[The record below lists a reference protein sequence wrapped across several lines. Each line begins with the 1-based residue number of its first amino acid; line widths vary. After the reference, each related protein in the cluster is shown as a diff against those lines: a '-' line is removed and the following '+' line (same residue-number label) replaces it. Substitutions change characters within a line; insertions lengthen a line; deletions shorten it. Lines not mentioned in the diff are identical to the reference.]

1 MDIPTW
7 CQLPQSDT
15 EEHLSV
21 SAMNFLSRLN
31 LPEIHPFCK
40 NMGDGEGQLY
50 LSSEDDTFHFR
61 PSWEGI
67 VTFFSHITPPLL
79 AMSELWLRLFAGVL
93 APLVSLYLLYL
104 LLFGI
109 KNSKRSEKYNSVI
122 SLVGV
127 ASSAVLLTDAL
138 YVQEYGRELGASL
151 LVLIIGS
158 LCLLESN
165 GDSQGQGKDKI
176 TSIGI
181 AAVMALTFL
190 ALLND
195 AFQGETSI
203 DIPDIKPGLYFNHQN
218 PSAVNIVDL
227 WIKSTTADGVNSLN
241 YDDAGSTKWL
251 MTGDTRTGIP
261 FLINADT
268 VPGPRFVRRWV
279 PVEDDTEK
287 EAIALDIAFPPGG
300 VYNDDQP
307 LYLVL
312 HGLNGGSGEEYIK
325 EFVNRETMKGS
336 TVCVMIARGLMDT
349 PVIGDNVFHGARI
362 KDVEAAA
369 KALKKVTKRSQ
380 TLAGAGYSMGA
391 IILANYVAQSGTK
404 CFLDAA
410 VVVSG
415 GLDMRE
421 QANFWR
427 SIRLW
432 QPMLAQEARNI
443 MFKKFRHLYK
453 KRLTS
458 EQYTSLL
465 RAKDIQSIDIHGIA
479 AYNRFDGIMDY
490 YSRMSAM
497 GDTERQLRDDN
508 SSATTLNGRI
518 GNVHIPLCVVHALD
532 DPLITWRTL
541 NKPEKVVRS
550 GNVFMLITQTG
561 GHVGWPLKMN
571 PQTEGWKWMNE
582 YAVSSF
588 VNSVD
593 AHRNN
598 RGWPSR

>member
-7 CQLPQSDT
+7 CQVAQIDA
-15 EEHLSV
+15 EEHFLSQ
-21 SAMNFLSRLN
+21 SAIKFLSRLN
-31 LPEIHPFCK
+31 LPEIHPFCRHIE
-40 NMGDGEGQLY
+40 GIEGQMHF
-50 LSSEDDTFHFR
+50 SNVDDTFHFR

-67 VTFFSHITPPLL
+67 VTFFSHIAPPLL
-79 AMSELWLRLFAGVL
+79 AMSELWLRLFAGIL
-93 APLVSLYLLYL
+93 APLVSVYLIRL
-104 LLFGI
+104 LLLCGSNLERNTKFQSAI
-109 KNSKRSEKYNSVI
+109 I
-122 SLVGV
+122 LVGV

-138 YVQEYGRELGASL
+138 YVQEYGREPGASL
-151 LVLIIGS
+151 LILILGT
-158 LCLLESN
+158 LFLLKKN
-165 GDSQGQGKDKI
+165 GNSHGLGMTMI
-176 TSIGI
+176 TSVGI
-181 AAVMALTFL
+181 FVIMGLTLL

-195 AFQGETSI
+195 AVQGEASI
-203 DIPDIKPGLYFNHQN
+203 DIPDIKPGLYYNQQN
-218 PSAVNIVDL
+218 PSAANIVDT
-227 WIKSTTADGVNSLN
+227 WIKKTTIDGVSSLN
-241 YDDAGSTKWL
+241 YDEGGSTKWL

-268 VPGPRFVRRWV
+268 VPDPRFIRRWV
-279 PVEDDTEK
+279 PIEDDTEK
-287 EAIALDIAFPPGG
+287 EAVALDIAFPPGG
-300 VYNDDQP
+300 AHNDDRP
-307 LYLVL
+307 MYLVL

-325 EFVNRETMKGS
+325 EFVNRETAKGS

-349 PVIGDNVFHGARI
+349 PVIGENVFHGARI

-369 KALKKVTKRSQ
+369 KALRRVTKRSQ

-391 IILANYVAQSGTK
+391 IILANYVARSGTK

-421 QANFWR
+421 QANFHR

-453 KRLTS
+453 DRLTA
-458 EQYTSLL
+458 EQYLSLM
-465 RAKDIQSIDIHGIA
+465 RAKNIQSIDIHGIA
-479 AYNRFDGIMDY
+479 TYNRFDGIMDY
-490 YSRMSAM
+490 YSKMSAM
-497 GDTERQLRDDN
+497 GDTDLQLRDDD
-508 SSATTLNGRI
+508 SSALTLNGRI
-518 GNVHIPLCVVHALD
+518 SNVHIPLCVVHALD

-541 NKPEKVVRS
+541 NKPEKVVYS
-550 GNVFMLITQTG
+550 GNIFMLITQTG
-561 GHVGWPLKMN
+561 GHVGWPLQMN
-571 PQTEGWKWMNE
+571 PKTEGWRWMNE

-598 RGWPSR
+598 RGAQQ